1 MNNTFKQK
9 GGFLLQNGQD
19 LVKEEFNLK
28 NFAEW
33 SYTLVGFNPVS
44 FLIKLELP
52 VWAPF
57 I

>member
-28 NFAEW
+28 NFAE
-33 SYTLVGFNPVS
+33 
-44 FLIKLELP
+44 
-52 VWAPF
+52 
-57 I
+57 